1 MRSGMGQFFLLILLL
16 ILLQFGVSQITV
28 QDGQPPL
35 FWTYLITPFFIA
47 LPVFAIF
54 RASDHQWDWK
64 LALQFIVLGLII
76 HIPLSLA
83 DRALAVSPGQ
93 SSLLGSALAVV
104 GQGGLLMWTVGLGAL
119 LSTRISDQ
127 NMLIPISLFLVG
139 YDMFLVLTPIGF
151 TQKIMKANPDLLPTV
166 AYKLPSVG
174 SVKPFAFVGP
184 ADFLFMGMFF
194 VALYR
199 FKMNARQTMAW
210 MIVAI
215 LVYLLLSMFTHAL
228 PLMVPIG
235 ITVLAVNW
243 AYFKLKRDEWIGTGV
258 VAALV
263 IGIIAFGATRKP
275 APQSGIS
282 SEATDSAPLGSE
294 ATPVPTTGDQPRSNN
309 PNAPT
314 STPDPQ

>member
-16 ILLQFGVSQITV
+16 ILLQFGVSQIALPE
-28 QDGQPPL
+28 GQGPS
-35 FWTYLITPFFIA
+35 FWTFLVTPFFIA
-47 LPVFAIF
+47 LPVYAIF
-54 RASDHQWDWK
+54 RAADHEWDWK

-83 DRALAVSPGQ
+83 DRALAIAPGQ
-93 SSLLGSALAVV
+93 SSLLGSALAVL

-151 TQKIMKANPDLLPTV
+151 TQRIMKANPDLLPTV

-215 LVYLLLSMFTHAL
+215 LVYLLLSIFTHAL

-235 ITVLAVNW
+235 LTVLAVNW
-243 AYFKLKRDEWIGTGV
+243 SSFKLKRDEWIGTAV

-263 IGIIAFGATRKP
+263 IGIISWGATRPKP
-275 APQSGIS
+275 KSDIS
-282 SEATDSAPLGSE
+282 SEAADVAPAGSE
-294 ATPVPTTGDQPRSNN
+294 ARPVQGLEGQLQSDN
-309 PNAPT
+309 PNAPG
-314 STPDPQ
+314 STPSPP

>member
-1 MRSGMGQFFLLILLL
+1 MRSGMGQFFLLIILL
-16 ILLQFGVSQITV
+16 ILLQIGVSMITFE
-28 QDGQPPL
+28 GQPPL
-35 FWTYLITPFFIA
+35 IWTYLITPFFIA

-54 RASDHQWDWK
+54 RAADHEWDWK
-64 LALQFIVLGLII
+64 LALQFIVLGLLL

-83 DRALAVSPGQ
+83 DRALGTAPGQ
-93 SSLLGSALAVV
+93 SSVLGAALAVV

-166 AYKLPSVG
+166 AYKLPTVG

-243 AYFKLKRDEWIGTGV
+243 SYFKLKKDEWIGTAV

-275 APQSGIS
+275 KPQSGIS
-282 SEATDSAPLGSE
+282 SEATDSAPEGSE
-294 ATPVPTTGDQPRSNN
+294 AKPLQGTQDQSQSNN

-314 STPDPQ
+314 NTPNPP